1 MYVINPPKYGI
12 VQHFLGIRSR
22 SCNRL
27 AQNMRTEVMQGPS
40 QTEVKLTYELMK
52 TKFKCKMINMSSKLR
67 EDDLRKLRYYL
78 EGIIPINNCSDSM
91 DILRLLE
98 HEARISW
105 DNINFVKEAMGSIPR
120 LDLVED
126 LTKYEVKRNLTLL
139 LDFYAKSNL
148 GLDSNFC
155 DNKLGMNM
163 VASRLRKIMDSARE
177 SVKIRDICS
186 TVESSRDLKKVLMA
200 LEEKMDEEPSWDD
213 FTMLVIFAGE
223 IITIA
228 SADEEQQESLLDLC
242 TTAADEL
249 CSRMKAP
256 GTWVRL

>member
-1 MYVINPPKYGI
+1 
-12 VQHFLGIRSR
+12 
-22 SCNRL
+22 
-27 AQNMRTEVMQGPS
+27 MQGPS

-52 TKFKCKMINMSSKLR
+52 TNFKRKMINMSSKLR
-67 EDDLRKLRYYL
+67 EDDLRRLRYYL
-78 EGIIPINNCSDSM
+78 EGVIPINNCSDSM

-105 DNINFVKEAMGSIPR
+105 DNINFVKEAMGSITR
-120 LDLVED
+120 EDLVED

-139 LDFYAKSNL
+139 LDFYSKSNL

-200 LEEKMDEEPSWDD
+200 LEEKMDEETPLSLDD

-223 IITIA
+223 IIAIA

-249 CSRMKAP
+249 CSRMNAL

>member
-163 VASRLRKIMDSARE
+163 VASRLRKIMIVLERVLKSETYAQPL
-177 SVKIRDICS
+177 SP
-186 TVESSRDLKKVLMA
+186 VE
-200 LEEKMDEEPSWDD
+200 
-213 FTMLVIFAGE
+213 I
-223 IITIA
+223 
-228 SADEEQQESLLDLC
+228 
-242 TTAADEL
+242 
-249 CSRMKAP
+249 
-256 GTWVRL
+256 

>member
-1 MYVINPPKYGI
+1 
-12 VQHFLGIRSR
+12 
-22 SCNRL
+22 
-27 AQNMRTEVMQGPS
+27 MQGPS

-52 TKFKCKMINMSSKLR
+52 TNFKCKMINMSSKLR
-67 EDDLRKLRYYL
+67 EDDLQKLRYYL
-78 EGIIPINNCSDSM
+78 EGVIPINNCSDSM

-105 DNINFVKEAMGSIPR
+105 DNINFVKKAMGSITR
-120 LDLVED
+120 QDLVED
-126 LTKYEVKRNLTLL
+126 LTVYEVKRNLTLL

-249 CSRMKAP
+249 CSRMNAR
-256 GTWVRL
+256 GNWVRL